1 MINMINKSVKNIS
14 LGITNLVTTMT
25 ENTNYKIQLCVID
38 SMNLNCLF
46 YDNVEELEKNNNS
59 IENKVII
66 ILHSNF
72 NLNIYYLEEELELK
86 CFFTNKFLFPINFV
100 DKFNLG
106 INKTYTKEL
115 PLVALICNNITK
127 NNEIHLSK
135 TDYLLKIYSIKNK
148 RVVHTLRFKKQII
161 NFISR
166 INHFAVAFSDYC
178 IKLFEND
185 KMTNILTIKPQ
196 EINLKVLNSNK
207 IKDPIEIQEK
217 EVIINSFKFFDISN
231 NMIIY
236 FNDLENLPNYGK
248 VNENCS
254 ASANKNSQKPQN
266 NSYSLGNMTID
277 AFNGKI
283 KYY

>member
-115 PLVALICNNITK
+115 PLVALICIVF
-127 NNEIHLSK
+127 I
-135 TDYLLKIYSIKNK
+135 
-148 RVVHTLRFKKQII
+148 
-161 NFISR
+161 FISD
-166 INHFAVAFSDYC
+166 SD
-178 IKLFEND
+178 IG
-185 KMTNILTIKPQ
+185 
-196 EINLKVLNSNK
+196 
-207 IKDPIEIQEK
+207 
-217 EVIINSFKFFDISN
+217 IS
-231 NMIIY
+231 
-236 FNDLENLPNYGK
+236 
-248 VNENCS
+248 
-254 ASANKNSQKPQN
+254 Q
-266 NSYSLGNMTID
+266 
-277 AFNGKI
+277 
-283 KYY
+283 